1 LCARGIR
8 RSELGRRAKQQRPNG
23 PILIK
28 RYGPSRLYHALEGRY
43 VSVDELRRWRA
54 EGIAF
59 RVQDAR
65 TGKNVTIV
73 VLA

>member
-1 LCARGIR
+1 MV
-8 RSELGRRAKQQRPNG
+8 

-28 RYGPSRLYHALEGRY
+28 RYGRSRLYHTLEGRY
-43 VSVDELRRWRA
+43 VSVDELRQWRR

-65 TGKNVTIV
+65 TGKDVTVV